1 MTEFFPA
8 DVVDA
13 EEQARRRR
21 EERRVNSKV
30 AHGTSYRD
38 RSKSGADT
46 NVDAATPGVT
56 VNWLATVF
64 NMQAVDVKRRLAN
77 CPALHR
83 RQAGFV
89 YDLKTACSFLV
100 KPQINIDDYLKNMKI
115 EELPPRLQTEY
126 WNAKNKRL
134 KFEEDAGHLWR
145 TEAVMA
151 LVGMVVQ
158 QVRTQT
164 RLWADEIEREESMTE
179 RQRALMQKK
188 ADALLSTIYDECKSL
203 KMKRVTKSVLME
215 FLDEERIELLREE
228 EERQAAAALEMD
240 TDDDGFDPLSL
251 I

>member
-1 MTEFFPA
+1 MSDYFPA
-8 DVVDA
+8 DTVDKD
-13 EEQARRRR
+13 EEARRRR
-21 EERRVNSKV
+21 AERKLEPKIARGN
-30 AHGTSYRD
+30 SYRD
-38 RSKSGADT
+38 RSTSSADLT
-46 NVDAATPGVT
+46 VDAVTHGVT

-64 NMQAVDVKRRLAN
+64 NMQAVDVKRRLAQ

-100 KPQINIDDYLKNMKI
+100 KPQIDVAEYLKNMKI

-126 WNAKNKRL
+126 WNARNKRL

-164 RLWADEIEREESMTE
+164 RLWVDEIEREEHLSD

-188 ADALLSTIYDECKSL
+188 ADALLSSIYDECKSL
-203 KMKRVTKSVLME
+203 KMKRATKSVLME
-215 FLDEERIELLREE
+215 YLEEERIELLREE
-228 EERQAAAALEMD
+228 EERNFAASIHEENE
-240 TDDDGFDPLSL
+240 DDSFDPLSL